1 MSERR
6 IPQQGEIWDVYFDPV
21 VGREQGGRRPALI
34 ISNTQ
39 LNELPSQLCIV
50 APLTSRDRGIPLH
63 VPVFPPDG
71 GTHLPSFVLCDQV
84 RSVSHERLK
93 RYRGRV
99 PDEVVA
105 QTISVLGLMLDQPR
119 VKD

>member
-6 IPQQGEIWDVYFDPV
+6 IPQQGEVWDVYFDPV
-21 VGREQGGRRPALI
+21 VGREQGGRRPALV
-34 ISNTQ
+34 ISNVQ

-63 VPVFPPDG
+63 VPVLPPDG
-71 GTHLPSFVLCDQV
+71 GTRLASFVLCDQV

-99 PDEVVA
+99 SNEVVE
-105 QTISVLGLMLDQPR
+105 QTITVLGLMLEHPR
-119 VKD
+119 END